1 MKLFREDEGATKT
14 HALGRRYSW
23 ASLFLG
29 VAILG
34 RRYSWASLFLGVA
47 ILGISIL
54 LFIGTISTFLL
65 IDGNLW
71 DLI

>member
-1 MKLFREDEGATKT
+1 MYITTIVMKFFREDEGAIKT
-14 HALGRRYSW
+14 RA
-23 ASLFLG
+23 
-29 VAILG
+29 LG

>member
-1 MKLFREDEGATKT
+1 MYITTIVMKFFREDEGATKT

-34 RRYSWASLFLGVA
+34 RRYSWDFH
-47 ILGISIL
+47 
-54 LFIGTISTFLL
+54 L
-65 IDGNLW
+65 I
-71 DLI
+71 IYRYYFHIFAH